1 MSTGQV
7 LDPVDALYA
16 ALKHL
21 TPRVHE
27 DRRLPVP
34 PALSAQVSSP
44 ECGSRLTLDAI
55 IEHGR
60 VRQLGYQVRACS
72 LGQATTAIVLQ
83 HAPGLTRAEL
93 LRVRGQF
100 EALLR
105 SGAGRC
111 DWPELEVFAPA
122 SDIPNRHGSALLPF
136 EALARIF
143 ELEQGATPPPPD
155 DRPEADA

>member
-21 TPRVHE
+21 TPRVRA
-27 DRRLPVP
+27 DRRLAVP
-34 PALSAQVSSP
+34 PALSVEVSSP
-44 ECGSRLTLDAI
+44 ECGSRLTLDAVVD
-55 IEHGR
+55 HGR
-60 VRQLGYQVRACS
+60 VRELGYQVRACS

-83 HAPGLTRAEL
+83 HAPGLRRAEL
-93 LRVRGQF
+93 LRVRAQF

-105 SGAGRC
+105 TGEGHC

-143 ELEQGATPPPPD
+143 AMAAGQVP
-155 DRPEADA
+155 ADAH

>member
-1 MSTGQV
+1 MSAEQV

-21 TPRVHE
+21 TPRVRA
-27 DRRLPVP
+27 DRRLAVP
-34 PALSAQVSSP
+34 PALSVEVSSP

-60 VRQLGYQVRACS
+60 VRELGYRVRACS
-72 LGQATTAIVLQ
+72 LGQATTAVVLR
-83 HAPGLTRAEL
+83 HVPGLTRAEL

-105 SGAGRC
+105 SGAGHC

-136 EALARIF
+136 EAL
-143 ELEQGATPPPPD
+143 EQLFALAAGQAP
-155 DRPEADA
+155 RPC